1 MSFECLFTFFELFL
15 PHSELINEDD
25 PLIDPLNYLQ
35 SPVEDEKL
43 NTSIAMEVKV
53 ESITPEL
60 FFCAV
65 CTIEL
70 NTEVEYLQHQFFYHS
85 LDSVSGKDNLKIENQ
100 ESFPTINEPT
110 DPLEYECFYCGIKTK
125 SLLQLRS
132 HMHSKHII
140 YQPLS
145 IEYPSNPSEEKCIVC
160 GQIVLHTWSLNEHIK
175 IKHKNLLNIK
185 SDHDLQTDQ
194 IKLKLQSLKK
204 AGKWTEPIF
213 RPPVT
218 PKWKFY
224 RRMPLENNDST
235 DSDEYYRDYTGS
247 NENDENVIHDDS
259 DEYQIMDYNVK
270 PSQRC
275 SNGKKR
281 RRMKRN

>member
-1 MSFECLFTFFELFL
+1 ML
-15 PHSELINEDD
+15 SELLNGDD
-25 PLIDPLNYLQ
+25 PLTDPLNNLY
-35 SPVEDEKL
+35 SPLNDEKL
-43 NTSIAMEVKV
+43 DTSVAMEFKV

-60 FFCAV
+60 FYCAI

-85 LDSVSGKDNLKIENQ
+85 LDSVSGKNTNLKTENQ
-100 ESFPTINEPT
+100 EPT
-110 DPLEYECFYCGIKTK
+110 DPPEYECFHCGIKSK
-125 SLLQLRS
+125 NLDKLRS
-132 HMHSKHII
+132 HMHTKHTTN
-140 YQPLS
+140 QPLS
-145 IEYPSNPSEEKCIVC
+145 IEYPSNPAEEKCIVC

-185 SDHDLQTDQ
+185 SDHDLQIDQ
-194 IKLKLQSLKK
+194 IKIKLQELEK

-247 NENDENVIHDDS
+247 NENDENIIHDDS

>member
-1 MSFECLFTFFELFL
+1 MFVYLFNMF
-15 PHSELINEDD
+15 SELLNGDD
-25 PLIDPLNYLQ
+25 PLIVFDDPLYNLH
-35 SPVEDEKL
+35 SPMKNEKVESNVFL
-43 NTSIAMEVKV
+43 EVKV
-53 ESITPEL
+53 ENITPEL
-60 FFCAV
+60 FYCAV

-70 NTEVEYLQHQFFYHS
+70 NTEVDYLQHQFFYHS
-85 LDSVSGKDNLKIENQ
+85 LDS
-100 ESFPTINEPT
+100 FPTINESSNQIST
-110 DPLEYECFYCGIKTK
+110 VPLDYECFYCGIKMNK
-125 SLLQLRS
+125 LLKLKA
-132 HMHSKHII
+132 HIHAKHIQN
-140 YQPLS
+140 QPLS
-145 IEYPSNPSEEKCIVC
+145 IEYPSNPTEVKCIVC

-185 SDHDLQTDQ
+185 SDSDLDINQ
-194 IKLKLQSLKK
+194 IKSKLQALER

-213 RPPVT
+213 RPPIT

-224 RRMPLENNDST
+224 RRMPLENDDST

-281 RRMKRN
+281 RRMKRI

>member
-1 MSFECLFTFFELFL
+1 M
-15 PHSELINEDD
+15 NRND
-25 PLIDPLNYLQ
+25 PLRVIGDPLNNLHN
-35 SPVEDEKL
+35 PVNAETLD
-43 NTSIAMEVKV
+43 TSVAMEVKV

-60 FFCAV
+60 FYCAV

-85 LDSVSGKDNLKIENQ
+85 LDSVNYKTENQ
-100 ESFPTINEPT
+100 DSFPTINESS
-110 DPLEYECFYCGIKTK
+110 DSLEYECFYCGIKIK
-125 SLLQLRS
+125 NLSRLRS
-132 HMHSKHII
+132 HMHTKHIKH
-140 YQPLS
+140 QPLS
-145 IEYPSNPSEEKCIVC
+145 IEYPSNPAEEKCIVC
-160 GQIVLHTWSLNEHIK
+160 GQIVLHTWSINEHIK

-185 SDHDLQTDQ
+185 TDNDLQIDQ
-194 IKLKLQSLKK
+194 IKIKLQALKN

-224 RRMPLENNDST
+224 RRMPLENDDST

>member
-1 MSFECLFTFFELFL
+1 MELL
-15 PHSELINEDD
+15 NGDD
-25 PLIDPLNYLQ
+25 PLVDPLNNLHN
-35 SPVEDEKL
+35 PVNFDKL
-43 NTSIAMEVKV
+43 DPSIGMEFKV
-53 ESITPEL
+53 ESIIPEL
-60 FFCAV
+60 FYCAI

-70 NTEVEYLQHQFFYHS
+70 NTEVEYLQHQFYYHS
-85 LDSVSGKDNLKIENQ
+85 LDSVR

-125 SLLQLRS
+125 NLDKLRS
-132 HMHSKHII
+132 HMDTKHIKN
-140 YQPLS
+140 QPLS
-145 IEYPSNPSEEKCIVC
+145 IEYPSNPAEEKCIVC

-185 SDHDLQTDQ
+185 SDHDLQIDQ
-194 IKLKLQSLKK
+194 IKIKLEALKRV
-204 AGKWTEPIF
+204 GKWTEPIF

-247 NENDENVIHDDS
+247 NENDEHIIHDDS